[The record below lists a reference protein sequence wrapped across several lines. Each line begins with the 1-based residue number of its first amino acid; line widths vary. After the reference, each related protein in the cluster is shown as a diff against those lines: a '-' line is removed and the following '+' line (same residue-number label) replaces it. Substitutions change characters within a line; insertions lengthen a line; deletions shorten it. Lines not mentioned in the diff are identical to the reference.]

1 MSRRRHQRFRDKQ
14 APRAAGVSKQDEKA
28 TEAPGWPGE
37 RSRSL
42 GIIGVVLIAICT
54 ALIYAQTIR
63 VPAIDY
69 EDSYYLVRNSYV
81 NVTAAFSRLGAAW
94 NEPYFANFHPVTTT
108 TWLLDRALADKS
120 QPFDSLPFRITHLIY
135 AVICAS
141 LLIFLYRRLGLPLI
155 LAVLGALV
163 FAVHPIHTEV
173 IAWLSARK
181 DLISLIFMEVSF
193 LAWLWARAAT
203 TPNQWRLRHALTVL
217 FVLLAVLSKP
227 IAVILPTLFIA
238 YEFCSAPHAG
248 ITNWRWSTRHE
259 HPLLTRTLALAGI
272 FLATGGVCAALCR
285 SLLRTGQMHG
295 GWLIWVP
302 IGLIPLMLAKAP
314 PAADLAS
321 VQDAR
326 SAGVRALGPPFVLL
340 SVVFAAGSA
349 WTFWA
354 QGQAGAIKGGLTLL
368 PTLNLTFDGM
378 LAYAGKALV
387 PAYMRTSYTW
397 NAYPYVSLKGV
408 LGAALVGA
416 LVWISLRLAG
426 AQNRN
431 RRLIAFGILWYLI
444 AFIPV
449 ANLVPTSTKMADRYL
464 FVPTVG
470 AILCFLSLV
479 AVWLAVSRRRQWAGC
494 SALVLVV
501 ALYGAGSFAR
511 TRVWCG
517 KTTLWKGRPH
527 PDLSLW
533 TSAMESDPEDFSA
546 PLNLALAYMRLNP
559 PEAAPA
565 LGLLN
570 RALQMSAAN
579 QANVAGGKHLDLSP
593 VYSALGDAHL
603 MQASGLAAGRPGT
616 EAWKQEKE
624 EYVNAV
630 KFLKLAARIPSG
642 FAPTDARLFVR
653 LAEAC
658 EGEARMDSEEL
669 AGATPERRNS
679 LIPERDELRRKSEES
694 MGRAREILVDGHV
707 DPSDPEY
714 RGAML
719 ESGNIIFH
727 REVGASEEERSGYYR
742 QALSWYQNASG
753 LIPDD
758 PRPFLYQ
765 GLCYE
770 RLTSMAPSLEEKQKL
785 SELGEVAFRKALT
798 LRTNS
803 PDYSPAMAYH
813 GLALLYSHLNN
824 FPSVLELLKK
834 EQESDPVYA
843 ESTHLSQEIQTVEQ
857 YLAKQQQ
864 SR

>member
-1 MSRRRHQRFRDKQ
+1 MKRRRNRRFREERVV
-14 APRAAGVSKQDEKA
+14 RAAAVSRQSVQTTQA
-28 TEAPGWPGE
+28 SSWPGE

-42 GIIGVVLIAICT
+42 GIIGAVLIAICT

-69 EDSYYLVRNSYV
+69 EDSYYLLRNSYV

-94 NEPYFANFHPVTTT
+94 REPYFANFHPVTTT
-108 TWLLDRALADKS
+108 TWFLDRALADKTK
-120 QPFDSLPFRITHLIY
+120 PFDALPFRIMHLVY
-135 AVICAS
+135 AVMGAS
-141 LLIFLYRRLGLPLI
+141 LLILLYRRLGLPLI

-163 FAVHPIHTEV
+163 FAAHPIHTEV
-173 IAWLSARK
+173 VAWLSARK
-181 DLISLIFMEVSF
+181 DLISLIFLEVSF
-193 LAWLWARAAT
+193 LAWLWARAAA

-227 IAVILPTLFIA
+227 IAVILPALFIA

-272 FLATGGVCAALCR
+272 FLATGGVCAALFR
-285 SLLRTGQMHG
+285 SLLRTDLMHG

-302 IGLIPLMLAKAP
+302 IGLTPLMLAMAP
-314 PAADLAS
+314 SAADLAS
-321 VQDAR
+321 VQDVR
-326 SAGVRALGPPFVLL
+326 SPGVRALGQPFVLL

-378 LAYAGKALV
+378 LAYAGKTLV
-387 PAYMRTSYTW
+387 PAYLRTSYTW
-397 NAYPYVSLKGV
+397 NAYPYLSVKGV

-426 AQNRN
+426 AQDRN
-431 RRLIAFGILWYLI
+431 RRLMAFGILWYLI

-470 AILCFLSLV
+470 AILCLLSLV
-479 AVWLAVSRRRQWAGC
+479 ASWSPVSRRRQLAGC

-501 ALYGAGSFAR
+501 ALYGVGSYVR

-533 TSAMESDPEDFSA
+533 TSAMETDPEDFSA
-546 PLNLALAYMRLNP
+546 PLNLALAYLRLNP
-559 PEAAPA
+559 PEASQA
-565 LGLLN
+565 LVLLN
-570 RALQMSAAN
+570 RALQLSEASR
-579 QANVAGGKHLDLSP
+579 ANVAGGKQLDLSP

-616 EAWKQEKE
+616 EVWKQEKE

-630 KFLKLAARIPSG
+630 KFLEMAARIPSG

-653 LAEAC
+653 LAGAC
-658 EGEARMDSEEL
+658 EGEARMDTEEL
-669 AGATPERRNS
+669 VGATPERRS
-679 LIPERDELRRKSEES
+679 TLIPERDELRRKSEEF
-694 MGRAREILVDGHV
+694 MGRAREILVEGHV

-719 ESGNIIFH
+719 ESGNIIFD
-727 REVGASEEERSGYYR
+727 REVGASDEERAGYYR
-742 QALSWYQNASG
+742 QALSWYQYVSG

-785 SELGEVAFRKALT
+785 SEPSEIAFRKALT

-824 FPSVLELLKK
+824 FPSVLELLKE
-834 EQESDPVYA
+834 EQQSDPAYA

-857 YLAKQQQ
+857 YLVKQQK